1 MYLVRHGE
9 TEWSRARRHTGRTDV
24 PLNEVGEAEA
34 KALGQHL
41 RGLEVDRVLSSPL
54 IRAVTTARLAGFGD
68 RLETTDAL
76 LEFDYGDYEGLTTPE
91 IRASRPGW
99 DLFRDGPGPAGRAD
113 GRRRPGPAVLPRPPA
128 PHPDRLL
135 PGPASRDGQAPVPG
149 HGQPVGRR
157 HRARVAG
164 HPALERAGGLRRPP
178 GRDRHHRLARCP
190 QVAPPA
196 AGRPRSGPGM
206 TGLLDDPARAA
217 AAAAARPL
225 IEPGMTVGLGSGRA
239 VFALID
245 VLAATWASPRP
256 LRAVVASS
264 RTEARARAAGIDLVG
279 LDDDRVL
286 DLAVDGA
293 DEVDPALR
301 LLKGGG
307 GALLRE
313 KLVLAAAR
321 RVVIVAEAPKLVD
334 RLGASRALPV
344 EVVRFA
350 WPTTRRRLLDLV
362 PEASL
367 RRGPGGGPVVT
378 DEGHHLLDCAVPAGD
393 LEALAAALKATLG
406 VVEHGLFVDQADQ
419 VLLGRPDG
427 TVEELSRPGAAGRSA
442 GDGPSDRRG

>member
-1 MYLVRHGE
+1 
-9 TEWSRARRHTGRTDV
+9 
-24 PLNEVGEAEA
+24 
-34 KALGQHL
+34 
-41 RGLEVDRVLSSPL
+41 
-54 IRAVTTARLAGFGD
+54 
-68 RLETTDAL
+68 
-76 LEFDYGDYEGLTTPE
+76 
-91 IRASRPGW
+91 
-99 DLFRDGPGPAGRAD
+99 
-113 GRRRPGPAVLPRPPA
+113 
-128 PHPDRLL
+128 
-135 PGPASRDGQAPVPG
+135 
-149 HGQPVGRR
+149 
-157 HRARVAG
+157 
-164 HPALERAGGLRRPP
+164 
-178 GRDRHHRLARCP
+178 
-190 QVAPPA
+190 
-196 AGRPRSGPGM
+196 M
-206 TGLLDDPARAA
+206 TRLLDDPARAA